1 MKEKSKKIIPKYA
14 YIPLLTML
22 IMNILVY
29 NGSKIFTNSL
39 YHYNASTFIDAYIP
53 FLPIFISIY
62 ILAYV
67 QWIVGYIVIAREDRN
82 TCYHFCMAEII
93 AKLLCLFFFFVFPT
107 TMVRPEVVGNGL
119 WEVLTRFIYSVDAP
133 VNLFPSIHC
142 LESWLC
148 FRGALHLKKVSKKYK
163 IIMFVFT
170 ILVCLSTVFV
180 HQHVFIDIIG
190 GILVVEIGIL
200 ITKKFNLGNIFE
212 KINFLDSK
220 RS

>member
-14 YIPLLTML
+14 CVPLLTML
-22 IMNILVY
+22 IMNFVVY

-39 YHYNASTFIDAYIP
+39 YHYNASTFIDKYIP
-53 FLPIFISIY
+53 FIPFFISVY
-62 ILAYV
+62 ILAYL
-67 QWIVGYIVIAREDRN
+67 QWIVGYIVIAREDKE
-82 TCYHFCMAEII
+82 TCFRVCMAEMV

-107 TMVRPEVVGNGL
+107 TMVRPEVVGNSL
-119 WEVLTRFIYSVDAP
+119 WETLTRFIYSLDAP

-148 FRGALHLKKVSKKYK
+148 FRGALHLKKVTKGYK
-163 IIMFVFT
+163 ISMFVFT
-170 ILVCLSTVFV
+170 ILVCLSTVLV

-190 GILVVEIGIL
+190 GILVVEIGIF
-200 ITKKFNLGNIFE
+200 ITKKFHLGKIFE
-212 KINFLDSK
+212 RISSK